1 MQCPIDGTELLI
13 THRQNIEIDYCPKC
27 RGIWLDRGELDKIIE
42 RSTQEIQPQQSSK
55 QVTSDQYDDDYYD
68 NDQRPRY
75 SDDKSYQDKKR
86 HKPRRISFLEDLL
99 DF

>member
-42 RSTQEIQPQQSSK
+42 RSAQEIQQTAPAAQA
-55 QVTSDQYDDDYYD
+55 VNTYDDDDYYEE
-68 NDQRPRY
+68 QGPRY
-75 SDDKSYQDKKR
+75 DDDKSHKGKNSPKK
-86 HKPRRISFLEDLL
+86 RRISFLEDLL